1 MAELQ
6 ESHYERYGRQ
16 VAAVVA
22 AIQMVSVND
31 LAANLQRAEQ
41 LVAQAA
47 ARGAKLA
54 VLPENFA
61 LFGSAEINKVAAHEA
76 VAGPLQ
82 AFLSA
87 LASRYQLIVIG
98 GTIPLP
104 AEDGRVYACC
114 LVFAADGSCL
124 GSYRKIHL
132 FDADV
137 ADGHGRYRES
147 DTYAPGSS
155 VTVVDTSLG
164 RLGLAVCYDLRFPEL
179 FRAMLSLDLDIIA
192 LPSAFTRSTGWAHW
206 LPLLRARA
214 IENQC
219 LIVAANQGGVHDPK
233 RETSGGS
240 VIVDSWGRVLAE
252 AGLGE
257 ACVTAVYDAAAQA
270 ALRRRMPVAQ
280 HRRL

>member
-1 MAELQ
+1 MAPRPEVQ
-6 ESHYERYGRQ
+6 HDNSGAQ
-16 VAAVVA
+16 ASVKVIVAAL
-22 AIQMVSVND
+22 QMVSVND
-31 LAANLQRAEQ
+31 LTVNLRRAEL

-61 LFGSAEINKVAAHEA
+61 LFGSSDIKEVAAREA
-76 VAGPLQ
+76 AEAPLQ
-82 AFLSA
+82 VFLSD
-87 LASRYQLIVIG
+87 LASRYKLILVG

-104 AEDGRVYACC
+104 AEDGRVYACS
-114 LVFAADGSCL
+114 LVFAADGSCV

-137 ADGHGRYRES
+137 ADGHGRYQES
-147 DTYAPGSS
+147 DTYAPGSA
-155 VTVVDTSLG
+155 VTVVDTSIG

-179 FRAMLSLDLDIIA
+179 FRAMLDLELDIIT

-219 LIVAANQGGVHDPK
+219 LIVAANQGGARP
-233 RETSGGS
+233 
-240 VIVDSWGRVLAE
+240 
-252 AGLGE
+252 
-257 ACVTAVYDAAAQA
+257 
-270 ALRRRMPVAQ
+270 
-280 HRRL
+280 